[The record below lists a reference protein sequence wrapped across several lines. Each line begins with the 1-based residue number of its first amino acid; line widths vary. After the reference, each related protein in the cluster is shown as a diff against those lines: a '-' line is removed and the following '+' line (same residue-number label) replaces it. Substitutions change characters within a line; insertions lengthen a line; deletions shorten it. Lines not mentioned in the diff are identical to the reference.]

1 MWVPTPKEV
10 DLGSGLSKKAK
21 RVSDLVKVTVVGMKH
36 HDQSKLGRKWFIS
49 LTVPSNSSLSKA
61 VRTKTRTGQKPRGGS

>member
-21 RVSDLVKVTVVGMKH
+21 RISDLVKVNIVGMKH
-36 HDQSKLGRKWFIS
+36 HDQKQVGKEMVYFSHTSI
-49 LTVPSNSSLSKA
+49 
-61 VRTKTRTGQKPRGGS
+61 